1 MFKLLKKTLILT
13 GGYID
18 LSFAK
23 QFIENYKFDYIICA
37 DHGLVAANSLN
48 ITPNAIVGDF
58 DSTDANI
65 LEQYKK
71 NEDIYIRSFKPE
83 KDYTDTEIAVDMAI
97 DVDSTEVVIIGAT
110 GSRID
115 HMLANIGLLIKFL
128 QKDISA
134 YIIDKNNKL
143 YLINK
148 ETVLVKEKTYGDYVS
163 LIPVTEAVMG
173 VTLKGFK
180 YPLNNHKLVK
190 EESLGISNEII
201 DDEARISM
209 TCGTLLVIEAQ
220 D

>member
-1 MFKLLKKTLILT
+1 MFNLSKKTLIIT
-13 GGYID
+13 GGHID
-18 LSFAK
+18 FTFAK
-23 QFIENYKFDYIICA
+23 QFINDYKFDYIICA
-37 DHGLVAANSLN
+37 DHGLVAANSLL

-58 DSTDANI
+58 DSADASI
-65 LEQYKK
+65 LEQYK
-71 NEDIYIRSFKPE
+71 NDDNIYIRSFKPE
-83 KDYTDTEIAVDMAI
+83 KDYTDTEIAVDLAI
-97 DVDSTEVVIIGAT
+97 EIGSTEVVILGAT

-128 QKDISA
+128 QKDIAA

-148 ETVLVKEKTYGDYVS
+148 ETVIEKEKLYGEYIS
-163 LIPVTEAVMG
+163 LIPITDIVMG

-201 DDEARISM
+201 EDVARISM
-209 TCGTLLVIEAQ
+209 TSGTILVIEAQ